1 VISFIVPCYNYA
13 RFLPECVE
21 SILTLDGGFEWELLL
36 IDDASTDNTQDVI
49 RSFSDPHIR
58 VITHPVNLGH
68 ARTMNEGLK
77 AARGEFIARI
87 DPDDRYRP
95 GFLTAVMGK
104 FEVFPEVGL
113 VYGDVAL
120 IDEKGQVAVG
130 RCDREHGGRDFKGN
144 ELVRL
149 LERNFICAP
158 SVIARRSAWLE
169 AAPVP
174 EHLAFNDWYFTV
186 MMAREHEF
194 YYVDEVIAEYRVHG
208 ANHHS
213 MIAREKTE
221 EASILWVLDRV
232 FASAESSPEIER
244 AKRAARRRIYGA
256 KYLEM
261 GDKYFGWSHE
271 ADSRRCYLAAV
282 RHRPAYLAHFGL
294 LHRLAATC
302 IGRPRY
308 DQLKSMARN
317 VLGRLA

>member
-21 SILTLDGGFEWELLL
+21 SILKLDGAFEWELLL
-36 IDDASTDNTQDVI
+36 IDDASTDNTQEVI
-49 RSFSDPHIR
+49 RSFSDPRIR
-58 VITHPVNLGH
+58 VITHPVNVGH
-68 ARTMNEGLK
+68 ARTINEGLR

-95 GFLTAVMGK
+95 GFLTAVMGR
-104 FEVFPEVGL
+104 FQTFPEVAL

-120 IDEKGQVAVG
+120 IDEQGQVTVG

-158 SVIARRSAWLE
+158 SVIARRGAWLE

-186 MMAREHEF
+186 MMARTHQF

-208 ANHHS
+208 ANHHTK
-213 MIAREKTE
+213 IARNKTE
-221 EASILWVLDRV
+221 EASVLWVLDRV
-232 FASAESSPEIER
+232 FASAESNPEIER

-256 KYLEM
+256 QYFDMANKH
-261 GDKYFGWSHE
+261 FGWSHE
-271 ADSRRCYLAAV
+271 RDARRCYLAAL
-282 RHRPAYLAHFGL
+282 RHQPAYLAHSGL
-294 LHRLAATC
+294 MRRLAATC

-308 DQLKSMARN
+308 DWLKSAARSM
-317 VLGRLA
+317 LGRSG

>member
-1 VISFIVPCYNYA
+1 MISFIVPCYNYA

-21 SILTLDGGFEWELLL
+21 SIFKLDGGLEWELVL

-49 RSFSDPHIR
+49 RSFSDPRIR
-58 VITHPVNLGH
+58 VITHPVNHGH
-68 ARTMNEGLK
+68 ARTMNEGLR

-104 FEVFPEVGL
+104 FKTFPEIGL

-120 IDEKGQVAVG
+120 IDEQGQVTVE

-149 LERNFICAP
+149 LEHNFICAP
-158 SVIARRSAWLE
+158 SVIARRSAWL
-169 AAPVP
+169 AVAPVP

-186 MMAREHEF
+186 MMARTHEF

-208 ANHHS
+208 ANHHT
-213 MIAREKTE
+213 MIARNKIE
-221 EASILWVLDRV
+221 EASILWVLDHV
-232 FASAESSPEIER
+232 FASAESNPEIER

-256 KYLEM
+256 QYFDM
-261 GDKYFGWSHE
+261 ANKYFGWSHE
-271 ADSRRCYLAAV
+271 RDARRCYLAAL
-282 RHRPAYLAHFGL
+282 RHRPTYLAHAGL
-294 LHRLAATC
+294 LRRLAATC

-308 DQLKSMARN
+308 DWLKSTARGI
-317 VLGRLA
+317 LGRSA

>member
-21 SILTLDGGFEWELLL
+21 SILKLDGDFEWELLL

-49 RSFSDPHIR
+49 RSFSDPRIR
-58 VITHPVNLGH
+58 IISHPVNLGH
-68 ARTMNEGLK
+68 ARTMNEGLR

-104 FEVFPEVGL
+104 FETFPEVGL

-120 IDEKGQVAVG
+120 LDEQGQVAVG

-158 SVIARRSAWLE
+158 SVIARRSAWLG

-186 MMAREHEF
+186 MMARAYDF
-194 YYVDEVIAEYRVHG
+194 YYVNEVIAEYRVHG

-213 MIAREKTE
+213 MIARNKTE
-221 EASILWVLDRV
+221 EASIFWVLDRV
-232 FASAESSPEIER
+232 FASAESSPEIEL

-256 KYLEM
+256 KYFEIA
-261 GDKYFGWSHE
+261 DKYFGCSHE
-271 ADSRRCYLAAV
+271 RDARHCYLTAL
-282 RHRPAYLAHFGL
+282 RYRPAYLTHAGL
-294 LHRLAATC
+294 LRRLAATC
-302 IGRPRY
+302 IGRRRY
-308 DQLKSMARN
+308 DTFKSVARGI
-317 VLGRLA
+317 LGRLV

>member
-1 VISFIVPCYNYA
+1 MISFIVPSYNYA

-21 SILTLDGGFEWELLL
+21 SILKLDGEFEWELLL

-49 RSFSDPHIR
+49 RSFSDPRIR
-58 VITHPVNLGH
+58 VITHPTNLGH
-68 ARTMNEGLK
+68 ARTMNEGLR

-95 GFLTAVMGK
+95 GFLTVAMRK
-104 FEVFPEVGL
+104 FQAFPEVGL

-120 IDEKGQVAVG
+120 IDERGQVTVR

-186 MMAREHEF
+186 MMARAHEF
-194 YYVDEVIAEYRVHG
+194 CYVDEVIAEYRVHS

-213 MIAREKTE
+213 MIARDKTE
-221 EASILWVLDRV
+221 EASILWVLDRI
-232 FASAESSPEIER
+232 FASAESDPALER
-244 AKRAARRRIYGA
+244 TKRMARRRIYGA

-261 GDKYFGWSHE
+261 ADKYFGWSHE
-271 ADSRRCYLAAV
+271 RDARRCYLAAL
-282 RHRPAYLAHFGL
+282 RYQPAYLAHSGL
-294 LHRLAATC
+294 LRRLAATS
-302 IGRPRY
+302 IGRARY
-308 DQLKSMARN
+308 DRLKSAVRGI
-317 VLGRLA
+317 LGCLA

>member
-1 VISFIVPCYNYA
+1 VISFIVPSYNYA

-21 SILTLDGGFEWELLL
+21 SILKLDGGFEWELVL
-36 IDDASTDNTQDVI
+36 IDDASTDNTQEVI
-49 RSFSDPHIR
+49 RSFSDPRIR
-58 VITHPVNLGH
+58 NITHPVNLGH
-68 ARTMNEGLK
+68 ARTMNEGLR

-104 FEVFPEVGL
+104 FRAFPEVGL

-120 IDEKGQVAVG
+120 IDEQGQITVE
-130 RCDREHGGRDFKGN
+130 RCDREHGGRDCKGN

-149 LERNFICAP
+149 LEHNFICAP

-186 MMAREHEF
+186 MMARAHDF
-194 YYVDEVIAEYRVHG
+194 YYVDEVVAEYRVHA

-213 MIAREKTE
+213 MIARNKTE
-221 EASILWVLDRV
+221 EASIFWVLDRV
-232 FASAESSPEIER
+232 FASAESKPEIDR
-244 AKRAARRRIYGA
+244 VKRAARRRIYGA
-256 KYLEM
+256 QYLDM
-261 GDKYFGWSHE
+261 ANKYFGWSHE
-271 ADSRRCYLAAV
+271 REARRCYLTAL
-282 RHRPAYLAHFGL
+282 RHRPAYLAHCGL
-294 LHRLAATC
+294 LRRLAATC

-308 DQLKSMARN
+308 ERLKSLARGI
-317 VLGRLA
+317 LGRLA

>member
-1 VISFIVPCYNYA
+1 MISFIVPCYNYA

-21 SILTLDGGFEWELLL
+21 SILKLEGDFEWELVL
-36 IDDASTDNTQDVI
+36 IDDASQDNTQDVI
-49 RSFSDPHIR
+49 RSFSDPRIR

-68 ARTMNEGLK
+68 ARTMNEGLR
-77 AARGEFIARI
+77 AARGAFIARI

-104 FEVFPEVGL
+104 FDAFPEVGL

-120 IDEKGQVAVG
+120 IDEKGQVTVG

-158 SVIARRSAWLE
+158 SVIARRSVWLE

-174 EHLAFNDWYFTV
+174 EHLAFNDWYFSV
-186 MMAREHEF
+186 MMARAHEF
-194 YYVDEVIAEYRVHG
+194 YYVDEVIAEYRVHA

-213 MIAREKTE
+213 TIAREKTE

-232 FASAESSPEIER
+232 FASMESTLEIEQ
-244 AKRAARRRIYGA
+244 AKQAARRRIYGSQYFDMA
-256 KYLEM
+256 N
-261 GDKYFGWSHE
+261 KYFGWAHE
-271 ADSRRCYLAAV
+271 HDARRCYLAAL
-282 RHRPAYLAHFGL
+282 RHRPAYLTDAGL
-294 LHRLAATC
+294 LRRLGATC
-302 IGRPRY
+302 IGRQRY
-308 DQLKSMARN
+308 DRLKSMARSI
-317 VLGRLA
+317 LGLSS

>member
-21 SILTLDGGFEWELLL
+21 SILKLDGGFEWELLL

-49 RSFSDPHIR
+49 RSFSDPRIR
-58 VITHPVNLGH
+58 IISHPVNLGH
-68 ARTMNEGLK
+68 APTMNEGLRT
-77 AARGEFIARI
+77 ARGEFIARI

-95 GFLTAVMGK
+95 GFLTAVMGN
-104 FEVFPEVGL
+104 FEAFPEVGL

-120 IDEKGQVAVG
+120 INEQGQVTVG
-130 RCDREHGGRDFKGN
+130 CCDREHGGRDFKGN

-149 LERNFICAP
+149 LEHNFICAP

-174 EHLAFNDWYFTV
+174 EHLVFNDWYFTV

-213 MIAREKTE
+213 VIARNKTE

-232 FASAESSPEIER
+232 FASAESTPEIER

-256 KYLEM
+256 QYFDM
-261 GDKYFGWSHE
+261 ANKYFGWSHE
-271 ADSRRCYLAAV
+271 HDARRCYLAAL
-282 RHRPAYLAHFGL
+282 RQRPAYLTHAGL
-294 LHRLAATC
+294 LRRLAATC

-308 DQLKSMARN
+308 DWLKSAARGI
-317 VLGRLA
+317 LGRLE